1 VDRAQL
7 SADDLARLA
16 EVEPAFVQRAMQ
28 AGALKNQEL
37 AGGFGIQ
44 DAARLRFLKAWDT
57 AGLKVETIGDLIAQG
72 ELPFSFMDVPVMAA
86 QPRLPNTYEE
96 FCTQRGIPVS
106 MVQRLHDALGFTP
119 SAASDHVREDDLV
132 VIELLRQLLAVGAE
146 ESAALRLLH
155 TYADALRRLTQAE
168 ADLYE
173 AQVEEPL
180 RQAGAT
186 EQDLLDT
193 SGMTGAQLPPLFQQ
207 ALVAVYRRHRQH
219 VWLDHSIGHME
230 RILEAKGMHQRL
242 DTPPCV
248 CFVDLTGFTRLTE
261 EQGDAAAAE
270 LAGRLAAL
278 VEGVS
283 RRYAGRPV
291 RWLGDG
297 GMFVFREADAAVG
310 AATEMVTQARDSGL
324 PPTHIGIHC
333 GPVVFQDGDIYGST
347 VNVAAR
353 LSARAAPGE
362 VLVSK
367 PVADRIAQPGR
378 LEPVGVVE
386 LKGVAQ
392 PLQVW
397 RCPGDPALGG

>member
-1 VDRAQL
+1 VDQTQS

-16 EVEPAFVQRAMQ
+16 EVEPAFVERAMQ
-28 AGALKNQEL
+28 SGVLPKQEM

-44 DAARLRFLKAWDT
+44 DAARLRFLKAWDA
-57 AGLKVETIGDLIAQG
+57 AGLSVEAIGDLIAQG

-86 QPRLPNTYEE
+86 QPRLPSTYEE
-96 FCTQRGIPVS
+96 FCAQQGIDLS

-119 SAASDHVREDDLV
+119 PAASDHVREDDLV
-132 VIELLRQLLAVGAE
+132 VIELLQQLLAVGAQE
-146 ESAALRLLH
+146 DAALRLLRA
-155 TYADALRRLTQAE
+155 YADALRRLTQAE

-173 AQVEEPL
+173 FQVEEKL

-193 SGMTGAQLPPLFQQ
+193 SGMAGAQLPPLLQQ
-207 ALVAVYRRHRQH
+207 TLLAVYRRHRQH
-219 VWLDHSIGHME
+219 VWLDHSIGHLE
-230 RILEAKGMHQRL
+230 RILETKGLHQRL
-242 DTPPCV
+242 GTPPCV
-248 CFVDLTGFTRLTE
+248 CFVDLTGYTRLTE
-261 EQGDAAAAE
+261 EQGDAVAAE

-278 VEGVS
+278 VEGIS

-297 GMFVFREADAAVG
+297 GMFVFREPDAAVG
-310 AATEMVTQARDSGL
+310 AATAMVTQALGQGL
-324 PPTHIGIHC
+324 PQTHIGIHC

-347 VNVAAR
+347 VNIAAR

-367 PVADRIAQPGR
+367 PVANRLAQPGR

-386 LKGVAQ
+386 LKGVTE
-392 PLQVW
+392 PLEVW
-397 RCPGDPALGG
+397 RCSADPALGG